1 MLATVIQ
8 VEIPQQQVMI
18 RGQFTA
24 GGQMMEDFG
33 TKCSC
38 CMVQGLIL
46 DSEDHVCSM

>member
-24 GGQMMEDFG
+24 RGQIILER
-33 TKCSC
+33 SI
-38 CMVQGLIL
+38 QGLIL
-46 DSEDHVCSM
+46 DSEDHVCSL